1 MSCRTLPH
9 LSQSN
14 RQLTDISIYSRI
26 ILIKNE
32 GSTLVGRRNHEE
44 LLQEIISLELRMFMA
59 IEPTTPSFC
68 QEQPEAFKLMRR
80 SNYEVLS
87 DETLASYLND
97 LEEAMEE
104 GRNLVELKY
113 ARIDNLITPL
123 NNNPLIDRIVEI
135 EEKWLKELEK
145 EYPLTF
151 TSKADFA
158 AGVYLRSELETYSDR
173 TLELYYRDT
182 RKALEEG
189 RNLTAERYTYL
200 FRQTG
205 YTSIDDVENERR
217 SKRTV

>member
-1 MSCRTLPH
+1 MTAHEKRERL
-9 LSQSN
+9 LN
-14 RQLTDISIYSRI
+14 DI
-26 ILIKNE
+26 
-32 GSTLVGRRNHEE
+32 V
-44 LLQEIISLELRMFMA
+44 SLELRMFMA
-59 IEPTTPSFC
+59 IEPATTSFC

-87 DETLASYLND
+87 NETLASYLND
-97 LEEAMEE
+97 LEEAVEE

-113 ARIDNLITPL
+113 ARMDNLIAPL
-123 NNNPLIDRIVEI
+123 NNNPLIDKIVEI
-135 EEKWLKELEK
+135 EGKWLKELEK
-145 EYPLTF
+145 KYPLTF
-151 TSKADFA
+151 TTRADFA

-173 TLELYYRDT
+173 TLELYYSDT

-217 SKRTV
+217 NRRTV